1 MKKLL
6 IPFFLFLVAI
16 AACKKDEPP
25 AVVEETPLTSF
36 IADSTVQ
43 FSRIGGSLGLQD
55 VGFSFQA
62 LKPGKITKV
71 SVIPDKILKTVYVT
85 IWDVAA
91 KRSVVRKMIEVT
103 TANRQQIWADITPLV
118 IEPLKEYRIVLEDRV
133 QLNRYVSSKVRG
145 TALLPLVKGN
155 IKILKNVISG
165 SHQTRTEIGK
175 FPEPFSTDDPK
186 IIYNHADF
194 AFIAD

>member
-36 IADSTVQ
+36 IADSTVHL
-43 FSRIGGSLGLQD
+43 SRIGIFSLVD

-91 KRSVVRKMIEVT
+91 KKSVVRKMIEVT

-145 TALLPLVKGN
+145 TPLLPLVKGN
-155 IKILKNVISG
+155 IKILKNVVSKLY
-165 SHQTRTEIGK
+165 QTRTEIGT

>member
-36 IADSTVQ
+36 LADSTVQ
-43 FSRIGGSLGLQD
+43 FTRIIFLGRYD

-71 SVIPDKILKTVYVT
+71 SYSLDNLVRPGTYQVT
-85 IWDVAA
+85 IWDVDT
-91 KRSVVRKMIEVT
+91 KRPVVRKMVEAT
-103 TANRQQIWADITPLV
+103 TANARTWVDIAPLV
-118 IEPLKEYRIVLEDRV
+118 LVPFKEYRITAD
-133 QLNRYVSSKVRG
+133 QAYAHRYVSSKVRG

-155 IKILKNVISG
+155 IKILKNVVSPIYQSPSLSG
-165 SHQTRTEIGK
+165 Y
-175 FPEPFSTDDPK
+175 PEPFSTDDPK
-186 IIYNHADF
+186 ILYHPADF
-194 AFIAD
+194 TFVAD